1 MYTTT
6 VGGKIIKNKDHYTI
20 MDTKLFDSLTRGCF
34 EERFF
39 AYMKAVGLNL
49 VTVVYSGGGD
59 SGGMDYVEFD
69 PAVNDKIKD
78 GIKNDLEEQLCNPIY
93 SRHGSFADGGGYYVN
108 GQVVYD
114 SNTHTVNISGTDH
127 ITTYTY
133 AEGLED
139 EEADEE
145 TREEDWEE
153 CVYSKPSKGFSD
165 KSIDCLFAY
174 LYARDFLDNKLPEDL
189 HNKMIAEASINEDEH
204 AIKYMI
210 EIK

>member
-1 MYTTT
+1 LYTTT
-6 VGGKIIKNKDHYTI
+6 VGGKIIKNKERYKI

-39 AYMKAVGLNL
+39 AYMKAVGLDL
-49 VTVVYSGGGD
+49 VTVAYSGGGD
-59 SGGMDYVEFD
+59 SGGMDYMEFD

-93 SRHGSFADGGGYYVN
+93 SKHGGFADGGGYHVN

-114 SNTHTVNISGTDH
+114 ANTQTVNISGTDH

-133 AEGLED
+133 EEGLED

-145 TREEDWEE
+145 TRQEDWEE
-153 CVYSKPSKGFSD
+153 CVYSRSAKHPKSKESD
-165 KSIDCLFAY
+165 YLFAY
-174 LYARDFLDNKLPEDL
+174 LYARDFLDKKLPEDL
-189 HNKMIAEASINEDEH
+189 HNKMMTEASINEDEH